1 MNLQHGKLLKL
12 EKYNDYFVRF
22 QIVLFRILGLIM
34 FYCNKEILINREK
47 SGKCKITKDR
57 RYHHGIRVR
66 VMVFK
71 ATFNNISVILRLS
84 VLLVEKT
91 GIP

>member
-1 MNLQHGKLLKL
+1 MTKLIWFKWNIDFEELNWRMNLQHGKLLKL

-47 SGKCKITKDR
+47 SGKWKITKDR
-57 RYHHGIRVR
+57 R
-66 VMVFK
+66 
-71 ATFNNISVILRLS
+71 
-84 VLLVEKT
+84 
-91 GIP
+91 

>member
-1 MNLQHGKLLKL
+1 MTKLIWFKWNIDFEELNWRMNLQHGKLLKL

-47 SGKCKITKDR
+47 VVN
-57 RYHHGIRVR
+57 VR
-66 VMVFK
+66 
-71 ATFNNISVILRLS
+71 
-84 VLLVEKT
+84 
-91 GIP
+91 

>member
-47 SGKCKITKDR
+47 VVN
-57 RYHHGIRVR
+57 VR
-66 VMVFK
+66 
-71 ATFNNISVILRLS
+71 
-84 VLLVEKT
+84 
-91 GIP
+91 